1 MSGTIAS
8 RDRLLARLDREWNAF
23 TESFA
28 GLSGRAMET
37 PGGIGDWS
45 VKDLIAH
52 VTTWEEESL
61 THLPGIA
68 DGVRQPTYASAFGGL
83 DAFNALMHERKASL
97 PLSEVLKQ
105 INETHQRL
113 VEYVRAVPPELLD
126 ARSRFRR
133 RLRLDTYSH
142 YPIHTAHIRA
152 WRDRT
157 GENGRGN
164 ATSPA

>member
-8 RDRLLARLDREWNAF
+8 RERLLARLDREWNAF

-28 GLSGRAMET
+28 GLSGREMET
-37 PGGIGDWS
+37 AGVVGNWS

-68 DGVRQPTYASAFGGL
+68 EGVRQPTYASAFGSL
-83 DAFNALMHERKASL
+83 DAFNALMHERKANL
-97 PLSEVLKQ
+97 PLSEVLRQ
-105 INETHQRL
+105 MNETHQRL

-142 YPIHTAHIRA
+142 YSIHTAHIRG
-152 WRDRT
+152 WRD
-157 GENGRGN
+157 GCKENGRGSS
-164 ATSPA
+164 ASPA